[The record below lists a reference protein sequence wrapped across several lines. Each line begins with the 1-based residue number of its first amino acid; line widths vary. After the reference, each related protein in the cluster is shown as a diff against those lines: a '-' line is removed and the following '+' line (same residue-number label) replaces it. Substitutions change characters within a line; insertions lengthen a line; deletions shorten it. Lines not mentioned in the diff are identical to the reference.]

1 MLLWGPSAAGRLRV
15 VGAGSVEHLRRDVQS
30 EQKGFNSNITREC
43 MKASKILV
51 AAVAFVSVCAASA
64 AQAQDVR
71 ARSLAQICPTSQDVG
86 SQSSTIYKQS
96 APLRSGGVGT
106 PLVGYRKE
114 PTLIYNKRN
123 FSGSTATI
131 YDSQGNSIA
140 RCPHTSAHG
149 HAGRARCTV
158 QTTTVRR
165 AAVRRTGSPTIY
177 FKVSGRL
184 CVKVPDAG
192 RCVGS
197 VKGLCNQLIK

>member
-1 MLLWGPSAAGRLRV
+1 MRANKIVIAV
-15 VGAGSVEHLRRDVQS
+15 VALASILGV
-30 EQKGFNSNITREC
+30 SN
-43 MKASKILV
+43 
-51 AAVAFVSVCAASA
+51 
-64 AQAQDVR
+64 AQAQSMR

-106 PLVGYRKE
+106 SLVGFRNE

-123 FSGSTATI
+123 FSGSVATI
-131 YDSQGNSIA
+131 YDSAGNSIA

-158 QTTTVRR
+158 QTSTVRR
-165 AAVRRTGSPTIY
+165 AAIRKTGSPTIY

-197 VKGLCNQLIK
+197 VKGRCNQLIK

>member
-1 MLLWGPSAAGRLRV
+1 M
-15 VGAGSVEHLRRDVQS
+15 
-30 EQKGFNSNITREC
+30 TREC
-43 MKASKILV
+43 MKASRILV
-51 AAVAFVSVCAASA
+51 AAIAIASLCGASA
-64 AQAQDVR
+64 SQAQSVR
-71 ARSLAQICPTSQDVG
+71 ARSLAQICPISQDVG

-106 PLVGYRKE
+106 PLIGYRKE

-123 FSGSTATI
+123 FSGGSATI
-131 YDSQGNSIA
+131 YDSQGNSIV

-165 AAVRRTGSPTIY
+165 AAVKKTGSPTIY

-184 CVKVPDAG
+184 CVKVADAG
-192 RCVGS
+192 RCYGS
-197 VKGLCNQLIK
+197 VKGLCSQLIK